1 MNEEQTS
8 TEQPVDAPPEEVQQN
23 DAPPAREPQG
33 PEPRRR
39 LRELTAI
46 PDRDRT
52 DAVWDEIIELEIQ
65 LAPGNR
71 AQPPQG
77 DNGRRQEQPGRRPEQ
92 QGRRPE
98 QQARRQGQGQGQGQ
112 NQDPAS
118 RTKPGGRFF
127 KKRKRG
133 PGAPA

>member
-1 MNEEQTS
+1 MNEEQTT
-8 TEQPVDAPPEEVQQN
+8 TEQPVDAPPAEVVQRN
-23 DAPPAREPQG
+23 DAPTRESQSQ
-33 PEPRRR
+33 EPRRR

-71 AQPPQG
+71 ALSPQAE
-77 DNGRRQEQPGRRPEQ
+77 NGRRQEPGRRPEQ
-92 QGRRPE
+92 QQGRRPE
-98 QQARRQGQGQGQGQ
+98 QARRQGQGQQGQGQ
-112 NQDPAS
+112 DPSS
-118 RTKPGGRFF
+118 RSKPGGRFF

>member
-8 TEQPVDAPPEEVQQN
+8 TEQPAEVPPVEAPRSE
-23 DAPPAREPQG
+23 APNREAQSQ
-33 PEPRRR
+33 EPRRR

-46 PDRDRT
+46 PDRDRS

-71 AQPPQG
+71 AQSPQAEV
-77 DNGRRQEQPGRRPEQ
+77 GRRQEPGRRPEQ

-98 QQARRQGQGQGQGQ
+98 QQARRQGQGQ
-112 NQDPAS
+112 DPSS
-118 RTKPGGRFF
+118 RSKPGGRFF

-133 PGAPA
+133 PGTPA